1 MNQNSP
7 ASAQLDRIQWR
18 AFVVGFAGLAA
29 CLAGY
34 LSNHESFYPSYL
46 MAWLFWTG
54 IATGC
59 MALLMVH
66 YLSGGGWGF
75 VIRRVLEAGTRTLT
89 LMAVLALPL
98 WFNIPRLYLWAQP
111 EKVHGDKILEGKAA
125 YLNVPFFVERT
136 VFYFAVWILMAY
148 FLNKWSDEQDKT
160 GDPAIAGRLE
170 ALSGPGLVFLG
181 LTLTFHAMDWGMSLE
196 PHWFS
201 TMYGLQF
208 IIGQVLGAMA
218 FSIIITRALSS
229 EEPHSKVLTP
239 SHFHDLGNLML
250 AFTMLWAYIS
260 FSQFLIIWSANLPE
274 EIPWYR
280 HRIDLGWQRIALM
293 LVLFH
298 FAVPFVLLLSRDIK
312 RKAKRVALVAVAMLI
327 MRTVDLFW
335 IIKPAFA
342 KEGNGGFHVDWLDPC
357 WIVGLGGVWIG
368 FFCLNLKQRP
378 LFPLHDPIGAEMA
391 AARHGEH
398 LEAA

>member
-1 MNQNSP
+1 MSQNSP
-7 ASAQLDRIQWR
+7 ANAVLDRIQMR
-18 AFVVGFAGLAA
+18 AFVVGFVGLAV
-29 CLAGY
+29 AGA
-34 LSNHESFYPSYL
+34 LWSNESFFPSYL
-46 MAWLFWTG
+46 LAWLFWTG
-54 IATGC
+54 LGTGC

-66 YLSGGGWGF
+66 YLSGGSWGF
-75 VIRRVLEAGTRTLT
+75 VIRRVLEAGTRTLS
-89 LMAVLALPL
+89 LMALLALPL
-98 WFNIPRLYLWAQP
+98 WYAIPKLYLWAQP

-125 YLNVPFFVERT
+125 YLNVDFFMWRT
-136 VFYFAVWILMAY
+136 AFYFLVWLLLAHL
-148 FLNKWSDEQDKT
+148 LNKWSADQDKT

-170 ALSGPGLVFLG
+170 GLSGPGLVFLG
-181 LTLTFHAMDWGMSLE
+181 LTVTFHAMDWGMSLE

-218 FSIIITRALSS
+218 FSIIITRALFS
-229 EEPHSKVLTP
+229 EEPHSKVLTS

-250 AFTMLWAYIS
+250 AFTMLWAYLS

-274 EIPWYR
+274 EIPWYQ
-280 HRIDLGWQRIALM
+280 HRIGLGWQRIALM

-298 FAVPFVLLLSRDIK
+298 FAMPFILLLSRDIK
-312 RKAKRVALVAVAMLI
+312 RKAKRVAMVAAAMLF

-342 KEGNGGFHVDWLDPC
+342 QEGEGFHVDLLDPS

-368 FFCLNLKQRP
+368 FFCWQLKRRP

-391 AARHGEH
+391 AGRHGEH